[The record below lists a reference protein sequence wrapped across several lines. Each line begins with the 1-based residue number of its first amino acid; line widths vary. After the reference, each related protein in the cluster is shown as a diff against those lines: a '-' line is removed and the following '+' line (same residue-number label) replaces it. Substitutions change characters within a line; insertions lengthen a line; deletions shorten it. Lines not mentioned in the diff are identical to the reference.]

1 MTNTKKKQAKPKTG
15 LARCMELASNKKG
28 LIFLSAFL
36 SSLAAI
42 ASFVQYIAVYFII
55 RSILSVYPD
64 MGSLDVVAV
73 TGYAWMALGGII
85 ANILLYFFA
94 IFSSHMAAFG
104 TLYELKVHFA
114 DHITKIPLGYHL
126 TIGSGRLRKIMDEN
140 IESVEGFIAHQ
151 FPDFVASV
159 TAPIVMVILL
169 LSVDWRFGLASLA
182 GIILAFGAEFLGFG
196 SGAMKENN
204 FL

>member
-42 ASFVQYIAVYFII
+42 ASFVPYIAVYFII

-159 TAPIVMVILL
+159 TAPIVMVITFFLL
-169 LSVDWRFGLASLA
+169 IRSSRGTRNARLQT
-182 GIILAFGAEFLGFG
+182 
-196 SGAMKENN
+196 
-204 FL
+204 